1 MKISVQVIV
10 DHENGDP
17 TIIKSMTTFR
27 REDLTLDTLG
37 LTIEESKLLLKNV
50 QSEFVNQQ
58 VEHYICNNKTC
69 NKCHENCRIKGHT
82 EIVYRTLFGKLKIS
96 NPRLYTCPCSKGNK
110 QKSFSLLSGM
120 LSERISPELQYLQT
134 KWSSLVSYGV
144 TSNILEDVLPM
155 HANISS
161 IFYMT
166 HKIAKQLDAK
176 IDEEKH
182 CFISG
187 CENEWNKLPHPN
199 APLIVGIDGG
209 YIHAREGANR
219 KAGWFEAIVGK
230 SLHETQPSKRFG
242 FVCKYDDK
250 QKSRLN
256 TMLQKHDFQMNQ
268 EVVFLSDGGETV
280 RNLQQNIA
288 PHSEHLLDWFHITM
302 RITVMNQTVKG
313 LENDLKE
320 QLHNQLESIKWN
332 IWHGNVN
339 KALQKIDEFAE
350 ELYEEKCDK
359 GSKKYRLWKCA
370 DEFYNYIHANKNY
383 ITNYS
388 ERYLHDEIISTS
400 FVEATVNEI
409 ISKRMVKKQ
418 QMRWT
423 QEGAHR
429 MIQVRTTT
437 LNNELRDEFCSWYPN
452 MKVANANDNQILKEA
467 A

>member
-17 TIIKSMTTFR
+17 TIIKSITTFK
-27 REDLTLDTLG
+27 REDLTFDTLG

-50 QSEFVNQQ
+50 QSEFITQQ
-58 VEHYICNNKTC
+58 VEQYICNNKAC
-69 NKCHENCRIKGHT
+69 NKCNKIRGIKGHT
-82 EIVYRTLFGKLKIS
+82 EIVYRTLYGKTKIS

-110 QKSFSLLSGM
+110 KKSFSLLSNV

-161 IFYMT
+161 VFYTT

-176 IDEEKH
+176 IDEEKP

-187 CENEWNKLPHPN
+187 CENEWNKLPLPN
-199 APLIVGIDGG
+199 TPLIVGIDGG
-209 YIHAREGANR
+209 YIHAREGNNR

-268 EVVFLSDGGETV
+268 DVVFLSDGGDTV

-288 PHSEHLLDWFHITM
+288 PYAEHLLDWFHITM
-302 RITVMNQTVKG
+302 RITVMHQTVKG
-313 LENDLKE
+313 LVDDSIE
-320 QLHNQLESIKWN
+320 QCQKQLESIKWN
-332 IWHGNVN
+332 IWHGNVD
-339 KALQKIDEFAE
+339 KALQKIEEFSE
-350 ELYEEKCDK
+350 ELYDEKFDK
-359 GSKKYRLWKCA
+359 GSKKYKLWKYA
-370 DEFYNYIHANKNY
+370 DEFYNYIHSNKNH

-400 FVEATVNEI
+400 FVEATVNEV

-423 QEGAHR
+423 PEGAHR
-429 MIQVRTTT
+429 MLQVRTST
-437 LNNELRDEFCSWYPN
+437 LNNELRDEFCNWYPN
-452 MKVANANDNQILKEA
+452 MSNANDNQILKEA